1 MDRYHAPVQDDLST
15 AAESAEQ
22 RAESG
27 RGATRRQIRGSALLV
42 AGRMLAIGAN
52 LISQVLIARYLSIA
66 EFGSFAYALSLVAL
80 VQSVVAL
87 GFDRAISRF
96 LPVYDEQHDHNAFY
110 GTLLFVI
117 GVTLAVGAFAYLLV
131 MGLSGWLTGT
141 LVEDDLAVALL
152 AILILMAP
160 IEALDGVMT
169 DLFAVFASARAIF
182 VRRYVIG
189 PGLRLLVVGLLV
201 VGQQTAS
208 FLAIGYVAAGVLGI
222 VLYTTMIPGML
233 RERGVLAAFDRHTLR
248 LPLREILSYTAPMLT
263 SDLVIVFMAGID
275 AAILGFLHGTE
286 AVGSLRVVESAAR
299 TNSFVFASFS
309 ILFAPA
315 AARYFARGNQRAMAD
330 MYWQSA
336 AWMAVLSFP
345 VFAVTF
351 SLAEPVTVF
360 LFDDRYRSS
369 AIFLALLALGR
380 YLDVAF
386 GSNGQAL
393 RVFGPIRYT
402 VIVNLAAA
410 GIHLGAALVL
420 IPPLGALGA
429 ALSVVTTFAMYN
441 LMKQLALSRV
451 SAIPAFDRAYLPVYL
466 AIAGGAILLGIV
478 EVALDL
484 PLVVAIILAAA
495 VSLGVLLVGRQHLRL
510 AETFPELAR
519 MPILRWL
526 A

>member
-1 MDRYHAPVQDDLST
+1 M
-15 AAESAEQ
+15 
-22 RAESG
+22 
-27 RGATRRQIRGSALLV
+27 I
-42 AGRMLAIGAN
+42 AIGTN
-52 LISQVLIARYLSIA
+52 LFSQVLIARYLSTA

-96 LPVYDEQHDHNAFY
+96 LPVYDEHRDHDAFY
-110 GTLLFVI
+110 GTLLFVV
-117 GVTLAVGAFAYLLV
+117 GVTLAVGAFAYLVVL
-131 MGLSGWLTGT
+131 GLSGWLSGT
-141 LVEDDLAVALL
+141 VVDDQLAVTLL

-182 VRRYVIG
+182 VRKYIIG

-201 VGQQTAS
+201 IGQQSAS
-208 FLAIGYVAAGVLGI
+208 FLALGYVIAGVLGL
-222 VLYTTMIPGML
+222 VLYTTMIPGLL
-233 RERGVLAAFDRHTLR
+233 RARGLLAHFDRRRLR
-248 LPLREILSYTAPMLT
+248 LPLREIIGYTAPLLT

-275 AAILGFLHGTE
+275 AAILGYLHGTE

-330 MYWQSA
+330 MYGQSA

-360 LFDDRYRSS
+360 LFDERYRAS

-410 GIHLGAALVL
+410 GIHLLVAVLL

-429 ALSVVTTFAMYN
+429 AIAVVTTFAAYN

-451 SAIPAFDRAYLPVYL
+451 SGIPAFDRAYLPVYA
-466 AIAGGAILLGIV
+466 AIAGGALVLGLAQLTI
-478 EVALDL
+478 DP
-484 PLVVAIILAAA
+484 PLVIAVILAA
-495 VSLGVLLVGRQHLRL
+495 VISLMVLLVGRQHLRL
-510 AETFPELAR
+510 AETFPELAK